1 MRSSPKAVQIKPDAP
16 VPAPKPEPTPTPV
29 PPPVSMARTHKRHW
43 LAILSFFLMV
53 VAPASLTGWY
63 LWDRAVDQYA
73 SHVGFSVR
81 KEETSSSLE
90 TLIGIPGLSGSS
102 SEDTD
107 ILYEYLQGQELVAEL
122 DAALDLRAI
131 WSKADPDIDPVFSY
145 HPPGTIED
153 LVDYWGRM
161 VKIYYDSGT
170 GLIDLRVLSFDPV
183 DSTLIASEIYDRA
196 SARINELSAVARED
210 AIGYAREELT
220 QAENRLRQARV
231 DLQVWRNKNGTV
243 DPRDKTAAQSGLIAA
258 LETQLAEAQIELG
271 LLLTT
276 ARSSDPRITQAELTI
291 VVIQQQIDRERSEL
305 GLDGDNAT
313 GSSVADLVGEFE
325 ILASDVEFS
334 QLAYTAARATSDA
347 AVNEARRQSRYLA
360 AHVKPTHAERAQYPD
375 RIMILSLIS
384 LFLFLFWS
392 VVILVIYALRDRR

>member
-1 MRSSPKAVQIKPDAP
+1 
-16 VPAPKPEPTPTPV
+16 
-29 PPPVSMARTHKRHW
+29 MARTHKRHW

-170 GLIDLRVLSFDPV
+170 GLIDLRVLSFDPE

-313 GSSVADLVGEFE
+313 GSSVADLVGQFE